1 MRMKIG
7 LALSGGGSRG
17 FVHTGVLQALEEAQ
31 IKADVISG
39 TSAGSIVGSLYAA
52 EYPAHEIFDILNE
65 GSWYHFLSFSISI
78 RGLIKHNYLHNKVQ
92 QYLPHD
98 SFNEL
103 KKELYIAATNLNTG
117 KVKYFS
123 KGSLA
128 DIIVASSSIPLVFEP
143 KKIEDSYYVDG
154 GLVCNFPV
162 KPLVDKCDFIIGVNL
177 VPQVQINQ
185 NRMKT
190 VKGVAARVY
199 DLSVLNNIIPHRELC
214 DILIE
219 PEDIQSF
226 SRFKFKGFEAMR
238 DIGYAE
244 TKKMIPMIKERIA
257 EKQQESTINPV

>member
-1 MRMKIG
+1 MKIG

-31 IKADVISG
+31 INADVIAG

-52 EYPAHEIFDILNE
+52 EYPADQIFNILNE

-78 RGLIKHNYLHNKVQ
+78 RGLIKHNYLHNKVL

-98 SFNEL
+98 SFKEL
-103 KKELYIAATNLNTG
+103 KKELHIAATNLNTG
-117 KVKYFS
+117 RVKYFS
-123 KGSLA
+123 NGSLA
-128 DIIVASSSIPLVFEP
+128 DVIVASSSIPLVFEP
-143 KKIEDSYYVDG
+143 KKIHDNYYVDG

-177 VPQVQINQ
+177 VPRVQINK

-214 DILIE
+214 DVLIE
-219 PEDIQSF
+219 PEDIQSY

-244 TKKMIPMIKERIA
+244 TVKMIPLIRKKIA
-257 EKQQESTINPV
+257 ERGLELTTDIS

>member
-1 MRMKIG
+1 MSMKIG

-17 FVHTGVLQALEEAQ
+17 FVHTGVLQALEEAG
-31 IKADVISG
+31 IEADVISG

-52 EYPAHEIFDILNE
+52 EYPADQIFNILNE

-78 RGLIKHNYLHNKVQ
+78 RGLIKHNYLHNKVL

-98 SFNEL
+98 TFKEL

-123 KGSLA
+123 NGSLA

-143 KKIEDSYYVDG
+143 KKIEENYYVDG

-177 VPQVQINQ
+177 VPRVEINQ

-190 VKGVAARVY
+190 VKGVATRVY

-214 DILIE
+214 DVLIE
-219 PEDIQSF
+219 PEDIQSY
-226 SRFKFKGFEAMR
+226 SRFKFKGFDAMR
-238 DIGYAE
+238 EIGYKE
-244 TKKMIPMIKERIA
+244 TVKMIPMIREKLSKKNREIA
-257 EKQQESTINPV
+257 KNLA